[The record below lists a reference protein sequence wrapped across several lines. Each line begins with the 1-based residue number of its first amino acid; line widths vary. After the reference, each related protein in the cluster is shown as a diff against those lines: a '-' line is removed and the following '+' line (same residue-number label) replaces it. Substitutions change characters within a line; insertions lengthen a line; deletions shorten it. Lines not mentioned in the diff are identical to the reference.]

1 VKRAA
6 VITLEAR
13 CPLCM
18 HPVVAR
24 EQCSE
29 YLPETVEC
37 ILLEARGCLTCI
49 LSARFVEQTVGAK
62 GEAWTRAHLGS
73 MFSAYERYVRH
84 CKNPEPPQRLRAALL
99 NGVTS
104 DLEA

>member
-1 VKRAA
+1 MRRTA
-6 VITLEAR
+6 VITIEVR
-13 CPLCM
+13 CPLCAQ
-18 HPVVAR
+18 PLATR
-24 EQCSE
+24 ETCSE
-29 YLPETVEC
+29 YLPETVAC
-37 ILLEARGCLTCI
+37 ILHEANACLSCT
-49 LSARFVEQTVGAK
+49 LAARFVEDTVASK